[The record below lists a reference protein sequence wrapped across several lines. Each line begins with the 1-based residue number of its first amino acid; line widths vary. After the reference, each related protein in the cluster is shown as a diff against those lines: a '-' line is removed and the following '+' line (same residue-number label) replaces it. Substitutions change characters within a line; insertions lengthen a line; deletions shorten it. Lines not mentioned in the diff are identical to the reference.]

1 MSKELFKRLERFRR
15 RHKLS
20 ILAFCRQ
27 LDTSHVNYHRWK
39 NAQEIT
45 GPYQKIIKEFLN
57 KKEESN
63 QVSLNKPL
71 ETSSQRSSKKRCDI
85 AVIGI
90 ACNYPGSSTLKE
102 LWENILARRV
112 QFRRIIDQRLP
123 LEDYY
128 DAEAKEETT
137 YLTKA
142 ALIDG
147 FEFNWAKWRIPKKT
161 YESTDIVHWL
171 ALDTALKAI
180 EDAGYELNNIPL
192 ETTGVILGNTLTG
205 EQTRSQTL
213 RLRWPYVKKT
223 LYATLEGF
231 GIGERERE
239 RFSQA
244 MERVYKSA
252 FYPITEDSLAG
263 GLANTIAGRICN
275 YFNFKGGGYIVD
287 GACASSLLAVATA
300 ANALTRGELDLVLA
314 GGVDISLDPFE
325 LVGFAKA
332 GALSKEQ
339 MRVYDKRA
347 NGFIPG
353 EGCGFI
359 ALKRLEDAI
368 RDKDYVYAVIKGWG
382 MSSDGRGGI
391 MEPSSEGQSLAIQ
404 RAYKGTDYSIAEVD
418 FIEGHGTGTTRGDKV
433 ELEGMASALK
443 KDVSSQTLRRC
454 GVTSFKSIFGHTKAA
469 AGIGGVIKAIL
480 AVNQRILPP
489 LANCSEPNEVFEK
502 KARCLY
508 PVIQGNIYPG
518 DKNIK
523 AGVSAAG
530 FGGINCHITLESRDK
545 PLEKLK
551 TEVKERSLLVSN
563 QKTEVFVICSKKI
576 EQIQNLIWKYKN
588 ELRFIS
594 QAEMADFACWMNKQH
609 NKRAGIKIGI
619 VSDTPEHLYEAFC
632 LIEKELEENPPKQ
645 GQIQYI
651 KDSHPHIFI
660 VIGNLVKATRIGYL
674 YPGQGSQALNMTRHL
689 FERYEWA
696 RELLNKST
704 LPLAEHIYKPLDK
717 YITQQERESLKAE
730 LSKTQ
735 ITQPTVVF
743 SSLIWSEYLSK
754 LGIEPCAVGGH
765 SLGEI
770 TAFYKAGAFDAGTL
784 LRLAEFRGKLMAA
797 KPNNPCGM
805 VSLFCSLNA
814 AKELVKEV
822 KGEVVI
828 ANINS
833 PDQVVV
839 SGAEEGI
846 EEVIKLANKKDISS
860 YVLPVSNAFHSSFM
874 KKAAEEIKK
883 FAGLNRRFQPNNI
896 VLYSCVNGGKM
907 PKDEDLKEY
916 FSRQI
921 LSAVHFMSLVKE
933 MSKECDFFIEVGPG
947 RILSDL
953 VKRINRNEGPQ
964 CFPVEGKP
972 ENDKD
977 LNIVLAELFAR
988 DQKINWEELY
998 ANRLIKP
1005 FIPVSRR
1012 KFIVNQCER
1021 PLKEIEQYPQKTID
1035 MKTEEQFE
1043 QIAVKKGEPETEAR
1057 PLSIPQAA
1065 DIKYVTE
1072 LLRDVT
1078 CKMTGFNKESITLDL
1093 KLLDDLNL
1101 DSIKAGELI
1110 AEVTKVLG
1118 IAGEI
1123 DPSQHS
1129 NKQLLQIR
1137 DSLYEL
1143 VIQKQARSD
1152 LGEKED
1158 NVLKRYLDKSW
1169 VREFVVGY
1177 KSEKIN
1183 IKNNEDLRRFKNV
1196 EIICEDN
1203 EKPLAGEIKERLEG
1217 FKVKTGLYS
1226 YQKAALSGECFISI
1240 LPKPQ
1245 EGKDL
1250 NEHQLRK
1257 CIERL
1262 ERVVKI
1268 ATQHEGSAEQTER
1281 QSKTLENSS
1290 DSRESKK
1297 EIDSRRK
1304 TVVFIQFGN
1313 GYHGEQGGVLDITS
1327 SCAKSIGS
1335 TLHLEWP
1342 ELNIKIIDFDAKS
1355 KDTVIA
1361 RRVVDELRV
1370 KGNFSVVGYD
1380 RNMDRKVPVFNNA
1393 EYVNYKDRDIQ
1404 WSKEDV
1410 VLVTGGAKGITAQCA
1425 LKFAREKKVQM
1436 ILVGRSKISS
1446 DKRDEISQT
1455 LGEYKKEKL
1464 KAQYYSCDITK
1475 KEEVEKLVIKVQEKF
1490 GKITGIIHGAGLNSV
1505 KRLKATNTEEAYKEV
1520 RVKVLGAVNLAK
1532 ALEKNK
1538 LKMIAALTSVIG
1550 VTGMEGS
1557 GWYGFANEV
1566 LNLYLRQYKARK
1578 KKTEVISLAYSVWD
1592 EVGMGVRLGT
1602 MKWLSEKG
1610 ISAIRVEEGVKR
1622 FMRLIEKDSGSQQT
1636 IIVARIA
1643 GIDTWKTQ
1651 TINVSRKLRFIE
1663 DVKFFFPGI
1672 ELIAQC
1678 HINIKDDPYVLDHN
1692 WKGSL
1697 LWPLVFGLEAMA
1709 QAYAYVTGQEPKG
1722 QLKFT
1727 QIKLERPIPVH
1738 PETGARIEIHA
1749 QVLERTNKRDNE
1761 KVKID
1766 IYSEQTKYSQP
1777 HFSAVLEV
1785 PQKVDKSKT
1794 SPGIKKMG
1802 KKDIDVDM
1810 STDIYGRILFQGGMF
1825 QCIEKIHDLYYEE
1838 NARKGQC
1845 VFTSAQNKSSQEFL
1859 KKSNRFSDFFIGDPF
1874 FIDSLFQ
1881 SMQVIIPQDLS
1892 LPDQIEEIELD
1903 IMVDSRSGKCI
1914 AKSTIDRID
1923 ANYYTGNVEAFNK
1936 DRSFLKVKSC
1946 RLKILEMI
1954 IDNPSANDLVDPSLR
1969 VQMIIHN
1976 KLEELSE
1983 KLGFVPPIVRC
1994 LCDMRLNKSKREV
2007 RHKVEVPLI
2016 NSVVKELLKRD
2027 KKIIKAF
2034 DVAWTKSGKPI
2045 IKDRKFKNV
2054 DISLSHKR
2062 NLLICTAG
2070 YFVQGCDLEVIGKRT
2085 KREWLMLLGKEKYK
2099 LTEDLVNKGY
2109 DLNVSGTSVWC
2120 AGEVEKKIGNKHH
2133 KLSLEGY
2140 QKALIIFGYKKS
2152 NKHSL
2157 IIAFPLTNLGFN
2169 KAIFSTIIEVR
2180 NDIRSTLY
2188 NSSNINKHDL
2198 IRNYG
2203 YNEKNFSIDLEFS
2216 GPRGQLVFIKKFP
2229 MTFRANQDLSRKVY
2243 FTNYFNWM
2251 GEVRENATYPIYK
2264 DLANLVNMGGWGVV
2278 SNSSKLRILGDIQ
2291 ATDTVEARM
2300 WVEDVSGDK
2309 DEIIDLSFDWRRISE
2324 DGFYER
2330 VALTELR
2337 VTWVNIIGRGVT
2349 RVSYLP
2355 DFIRT
2360 FFEVMKP
2367 RRKESRPLD
2376 KLPELFSGMHQG
2388 ERIFSFNEMKG
2399 KKVKLQEGTFITSLE
2414 DSNLIGNIYFANYA
2428 QWLGV
2433 VRDTYFYS
2441 IAPDYFHGLGEK
2453 GEVVS
2458 FNTRISYLNEA
2469 MPFNTISVVMYLQ
2482 TVYETG
2488 CDLNFEFYSI
2498 ENNSLAKKLAV
2509 ANHKVLWM
2517 KRHGYSIPKVEKWPR
2532 EIFESFKSFYD
2543 LKDDRPSSS

>member
-1 MSKELFKRLERFRR
+1 MSKKLFKRLERFRKK
-15 RHKLS
+15 HKLS

-39 NAQEIT
+39 NAQDIT
-45 GPYQKIIKEFLN
+45 GPYQKIIEEFLN

-63 QVSLNKPL
+63 QVTLNKAT
-71 ETSSQRSSKKRCDI
+71 ETSSQPSSKIRCDI

-90 ACNYPGSSTLKE
+90 ACNYPGSSTLKG

-123 LEDYY
+123 LHDYY
-128 DAEAKEETT
+128 DAEAKDETT

-147 FEFNWAKWRIPKKT
+147 FEFDWARWRIPKKT

-180 EDAGYELNNIPL
+180 KDAGYELNDIPL
-192 ETTGVILGNTLTG
+192 EKTGVILGNTLTG
-205 EQTRSQTL
+205 DQTRSQTL

-223 LYATLEGF
+223 LYATLQSF
-231 GIGERERE
+231 GIGEKERE

-244 MERVYKSA
+244 MEKVYKSA

-287 GACASSLLAVATA
+287 GACASSLLAVGTG

-332 GALSKEQ
+332 GALSKDQ

-382 MSSDGRGGI
+382 ISSDGRGGI

-404 RAYKGTDYSIAEVD
+404 RAYRGNDYSIAEVD

-433 ELEGMASALK
+433 ELEGMACALK
-443 KDVSSQTLRRC
+443 KDVSSRTLRRC
-454 GVTSFKSIFGHTKAA
+454 GVTSFKSVFGHTKAA
-469 AGIGGVIKAIL
+469 AGIGGLIKAIL

-489 LANCSEPNEVFEK
+489 LANCSEPNEIFEK
-502 KARCLY
+502 EARSLY
-508 PVIQGNIYPG
+508 PVIQGYIYPV

-530 FGGINCHITLESRDK
+530 FGGINCHITLESGDK

-551 TEVKERSLLVSN
+551 PEVKERSLLVSN
-563 QKTEVFVICSKKI
+563 QKTEVFMIRSKKI
-576 EQIQNLIWKYKN
+576 EHIQNLIWKYKN

-632 LIEKELEENPPKQ
+632 LIEKGLEENPPKQ

-651 KDSHPHIFI
+651 KVSHPHTII
-660 VIGNLVKATRIGYL
+660 VIGHSVKANRIGFL

-704 LPLAEHIYKPLDK
+704 MPLGEHIYKPLDK
-717 YITQQERESLKAE
+717 YITRQERESFEAE

-735 ITQPTVVF
+735 NTQPSVVF
-743 SSLIWSEYLSK
+743 SSLIWSEYLCK

-765 SLGEI
+765 SLGELP
-770 TAFYKAGAFDAGTL
+770 AFYKAGVFDTGTVL
-784 LRLAEFRGKLMAA
+784 KLAEFRGQLMVA

-805 VSLFCSLNA
+805 VSLSCSLNA
-814 AKELVKEV
+814 AKDLVKEV
-822 KGEVVI
+822 KQEVVI

-833 PDQVVV
+833 PEQVVV
-839 SGAEEGI
+839 SGAQKGI
-846 EEVIKLANKKDISS
+846 EEVIKLANKEDIST

-874 KKAAEEIKK
+874 EKAAEEIKE
-883 FAGLNRRFQPNNI
+883 FAGLNRKFQPKNI
-896 VLYSCVNGGKM
+896 VLYSCVNGGKISEE
-907 PKDEDLKEY
+907 EDLKEY

-933 MSKECDFFIEVGPG
+933 MSKECDLFLEVGPG
-947 RILSDL
+947 KILSDL
-953 VKRINRNEGPQ
+953 VKRVNRSEGPQ

-988 DQKINWEELY
+988 DLKINWEELY

-1005 FIPVSRR
+1005 FVPVSRR

-1021 PLKEIEQYPQKTID
+1021 PLKEIKQYQQKPID
-1035 MKTEEQFE
+1035 LKTDGQFE
-1043 QIAVKKGEPETEAR
+1043 QIPVEKGMPVTDATMT
-1057 PLSIPQAA
+1057 SIPQAS
-1065 DIKYVTE
+1065 DINYVTE

-1078 CKMTGFNKESITLDL
+1078 CKMTGFDKESISLDL

-1101 DSIKAGELI
+1101 DSIKAAELI
-1110 AEVTKVLG
+1110 GEVTKILG
-1118 IAGEI
+1118 IGGEI
-1123 DPSQHS
+1123 DPSEHS
-1129 NKQLLQIR
+1129 NKQLSQIR

-1143 VIQKQARSD
+1143 VIQKQGRTD
-1152 LGEKED
+1152 FVEKEE
-1158 NVLKRYLDKSW
+1158 NVLTRYLDKRW

-1183 IKNNEDLRRFKNV
+1183 IKDKEDLRKFKNV
-1196 EIICEDN
+1196 GIICEDN
-1203 EKPLAGEIKERLEG
+1203 EKPLAGEIKKRLEG
-1217 FKVKTGLYS
+1217 FKVTTSLYS
-1226 YQKAALSGECFISI
+1226 YQKGAASGECFVSI

-1250 NEHQLRK
+1250 NEDQLRK

-1262 ERVVKI
+1262 QRVVKI
-1268 ATQHEGSAEQTER
+1268 ATQHEGSAEQTEL
-1281 QSKTLENSS
+1281 QSKTFENSS
-1290 DSRESKK
+1290 DSRESEK

-1304 TVVFIQFGN
+1304 TVIFIQFGN
-1313 GYHGEQGGVLDITS
+1313 GYHGEEGDLLDITS
-1327 SCAKSIGS
+1327 SCAKSLGS

-1342 ELNIKIIDFDAKS
+1342 ELNIKIIDFDPKS
-1355 KDTVIA
+1355 EDRVIA
-1361 RRVVDELRV
+1361 KRVVDELRI
-1370 KGNFSVVGYD
+1370 KGNFCVVGYD
-1380 RNMDRKVPVFNNA
+1380 KNLERNVPVFNNT
-1393 EYVNYKDRDIQ
+1393 EYVNYKDRNIQ
-1404 WSKEDV
+1404 WAKEDV
-1410 VLVTGGAKGITAQCA
+1410 VLVTGGAKGITAKCA
-1425 LKFAREKKVQM
+1425 FKFAREKKVQV
-1436 ILVGRSKISS
+1436 ILVGRSKIFS
-1446 DKRDEISQT
+1446 DKNDEISQT
-1455 LGEYKKEKL
+1455 LGEYKKERL
-1464 KAQYYSCDITK
+1464 KAKYYSCDITK

-1602 MKWLSEKG
+1602 MKWLSDKG
-1610 ISAIRVEEGVKR
+1610 IGAIPVEEGVKR
-1622 FMRLIEKDSGSQQT
+1622 FTQLIEKDSGSQQT

-1643 GIDTWKTQ
+1643 GLDTWKTQ
-1651 TINVSRKLRFIE
+1651 TIDDSRNLRFIE
-1663 DVKFFFPGI
+1663 DVKFLFPGI
-1672 ELIAQC
+1672 ELIARC
-1678 HINIKDDPYVLDHN
+1678 HINTKDDPYVLDHN

-1697 LWPLVFGLEAMA
+1697 LFPLVFGLEAMA

-1738 PETGARIEIHA
+1738 SETGTRIEIHA
-1749 QVLERTNKRDNE
+1749 QVVERTNKRDNE

-1785 PQKVDKSKT
+1785 PKKVDKSKT
-1794 SPGIKKMG
+1794 SPRIKKLAN
-1802 KKDIDVDM
+1802 KDIDVDM
-1810 STDIYGRILFQGGMF
+1810 GTDIYGRILFQGGMF
-1825 QCIEKIHDLYYEE
+1825 QCIEKLHDLNYEE

-1845 VFTSAQNKSSQEFL
+1845 IFTSARNKSSQEFL
-1859 KKSNRFSDFFIGDPF
+1859 RKSNRFNDFLIGDPF

-1881 SMQVIIPQDLS
+1881 SMQVIITPNMALPDYIEKVSLS
-1892 LPDQIEEIELD
+1892 LTGRKKI
-1903 IMVDSRSGKCI
+1903 
-1914 AKSTIDRID
+1914 KS
-1923 ANYYTGNVEAFNK
+1923 
-1936 DRSFLKVKSC
+1936 SLVKSVINRTEEKTFKGSADIEQNGIRFLNIKNC
-1946 RLKILEMI
+1946 RLKVIQYLS
-1954 IDNPSANDLVDPSLR
+1954 DKPNANDLVDPTKKDQAIIEGR
-1969 VQMIIHN
+1969 VNELAQQM
-1976 KLEELSE
+1976 
-1983 KLGFVPPIVRC
+1983 GFLVPIVRC
-1994 LCDMRLNKSKREV
+1994 LYDARLRKCRKED
-2007 RHKVEVPLI
+2007 RHKIEIPIIRSAVQDLLRRENKKPKSVKVE
-2016 NSVVKELLKRD
+2016 
-2027 KKIIKAF
+2027 
-2034 DVAWTKSGKPI
+2034 WMKSGRPV
-2045 IKDRKFKNV
+2045 IKGKDASGIK
-2054 DISLSHKR
+2054 ISLTHDGSF
-2062 NLLICTAG
+2062 LMVVVG
-2070 YFVQGCDLEVIGKRT
+2070 YEDQGCDVQTIQKR
-2085 KREWLMLLGKEKYK
+2085 RESSWKGLLGKEKWE
-2099 LTEDLVNKGY
+2099 LLVKMVSQGGNRDK
-2109 DLNVSGTSVWC
+2109 SGTTIWCVSESINKAVGNHSFNLNLLNQDSNGIIFGSSVLPPNHLIC
-2120 AGEVEKKIGNKHH
+2120 AFPVQLTRGKCRII
-2133 KLSLEGY
+2133 SLIC
-2140 QKALIIFGYKKS
+2140 QKALVEEQRKESKVSFGDFVLDKS
-2152 NKHSL
+2152 MLQLDVQEKDHQNQMVYIQRFPVTFKHSQ
-2157 IIAFPLTNLGFN
+2157 
-2169 KAIFSTIIEVR
+2169 
-2180 NDIRSTLY
+2180 TL
-2188 NSSNINKHDL
+2188 SK
-2198 IRNYG
+2198 R
-2203 YNEKNFSIDLEFS
+2203 
-2216 GPRGQLVFIKKFP
+2216 
-2229 MTFRANQDLSRKVY
+2229 VY
-2243 FTNYFNWM
+2243 FTNYFDWM
-2251 GEVRENATYPIYK
+2251 GNIREYSVLPIMK
-2264 DLANLVNMGGWGVV
+2264 RLVDMFESGKWGMIT
-2278 SNSSKLRILGDIQ
+2278 NSARLTTLGELRGE
-2291 ATDTVEARM
+2291 DTVEATF
-2300 WVEDVSGDK
+2300 WVEDVFGEKQGSL
-2309 DEIIDLSFDWRRISE
+2309 DLCFEWSRVHGE
-2324 DGFYER
+2324 GQYER
-2330 VALTELR
+2330 VAIGKQR
-2337 VTWVNIIGRGVT
+2337 VTWVKITGRGEIIKE
-2349 RVSYLP
+2349 YMP
-2355 DFIRT
+2355 DFFNKFINHLRPQAAS
-2360 FFEVMKP
+2360 VKSYNAIP
-2367 RRKESRPLD
+2367 RSVGKLD
-2376 KLPELFSGMHQG
+2376 RGKKLFDLGKKLRGTILLNE
-2388 ERIFSFNEMKG
+2388 EIFS
-2399 KKVKLQEGTFITSLE
+2399 TTIE
-2414 DSNLIGNIYFANYA
+2414 DSNLVGNIYFSNYA
-2428 QWLGV
+2428 KWLG
-2433 VRDTYFYS
+2433 RTNDLYFYKLIPEYYKGGDEEFICLS
-2441 IAPDYFHGLGEK
+2441 CDIDYL
-2453 GEVVS
+2453 S
-2458 FNTRISYLNEA
+2458 EA
-2469 MPFNTISVVMYLQ
+2469 MPFDKILVKMYL
-2482 TVYETG
+2482 ETLYQG
-2488 CDLNFEFYSI
+2488 GADFHFEFYLI
-2498 ENNSLAKKLAV
+2498 ENNQKRRKLAY
-2509 ANHKVLWM
+2509 ARYNAAWM
-2517 KRHGYSIPKVEKWPR
+2517 KWRNQSNHTVVNLPPGIIKR
-2532 EIFESFKSFYD
+2532 
-2543 LKDDRPSSS
+2543 LKNLRD